1 MGREQVG
8 LSVEIKEGLWICCVT
23 TRIWSRRIWAE
34 AADGPIQIV
43 QGRGDCGP
51 CQEPMGSSY
60 LYIIRD
66 SLVFVLFKLGFVSL
80 DIKSPDYKY
89 VLIPNE

>member
-8 LSVEIKEGLWICCVT
+8 LSAEIKEGLWIGCVT

-60 LYIIRD
+60 LCASGAD
-66 SLVFVLFKLGFVSL
+66 GLSLSV
-80 DIKSPDYKY
+80 
-89 VLIPNE
+89 